1 MVVRSM
7 GKTSTTHWAYTWGR
21 KQKKKGKKNICVAKK
36 WRQLTEKKQEQ
47 IKTKEKNFEGVG
59 MENRASLPT
68 AVVGLLNL
76 YTRVRKS
83 VEV

>member
-36 WRQLTEKKQEQ
+36 WRQLTEKKQE
-47 IKTKEKNFEGVG
+47 
-59 MENRASLPT
+59 
-68 AVVGLLNL
+68 
-76 YTRVRKS
+76 
-83 VEV
+83 